1 MKKITSRMA
10 LLFILFFTLTVPV
23 RAVSHLI
30 PVGKIV
36 GLELEQDQVSI
47 AAFDEEWGEAARQA
61 GLRLGDVIC
70 SIDGIPIKTA
80 EDIRK
85 ALDRSDGTIDLGIL
99 RKGEEISVKLSPEIT
114 PDGPKLGLFLRSSIT
129 GIGTVTWYDPAS
141 GKFGTLGHG
150 VSNAEGA
157 LLEMAAGS
165 AYDAKV
171 ISVRKGKTGA
181 PGQLLGGLNADDPIG
196 KLTGNTPQGVFGIA
210 EKAWQGEAY
219 PICGASQVHTGEA
232 TILSTV
238 EGTTPRE
245 YSVEILKLYPNSDR
259 EGRNMLLRVTD
270 PALLEAT
277 GGIVQGMSGSPII
290 QDGKLVGAVTHVL
303 VNDPT
308 TGYGIFIENM
318 LDAAA

>member
-1 MKKITSRMA
+1 MKKLTNRIAIS
-10 LLFILFFTLTVPV
+10 FILFLTLILPAS
-23 RAVSHLI
+23 AVSELI

-36 GLELEQDQVSI
+36 GLELEQDCLSI
-47 AAFDEEWGEAARQA
+47 AAFDEELGESARQA

-70 SIDGIPIKTA
+70 SIDGSPIKTT
-80 EDIRK
+80 EDIRT
-85 ALDRSDGTIDLGIL
+85 ALDRSDGTIDLCVL
-99 RKGEEISVKLSPEIT
+99 RKGEVISFKLSPEIT
-114 PDGPKLGLFLRSSIT
+114 PDGPRLGLFLRSSIT

-150 VSNAEGA
+150 VGNAEGD
-157 LLEMAAGS
+157 LLAMNSGS

-171 ISVRKGKTGA
+171 ISVRKGKAGA
-181 PGQLLGGLNADDPIG
+181 PGQLLGGLNTDTPIG
-196 KLTGNTPQGVFGIA
+196 KLTRNTPQGVFGIA
-210 EKAWQGEAY
+210 QNAWQGDAY
-219 PICGASQVHTGEA
+219 PICDASRIRTGAA

-238 EGTTPRE
+238 EGSTPRE
-245 YSVEILKLYPNSDR
+245 YSVEILKLYPNSDSQ
-259 EGRNMLLRVTD
+259 GRNMLLRVTD

-303 VNDPT
+303 VNSPD

-318 LDAAA
+318 LDAAS

>member
-1 MKKITSRMA
+1 MKNFTKHIVVC
-10 LLFILFFTLTVPV
+10 FILSLMLILPV
-23 RAVSHLI
+23 SAVSELI
-30 PVGKIV
+30 PVGKVV

-47 AAFDEEWGEAARQA
+47 AAFDEELGESARLA

-85 ALDRSDGTIDLGIL
+85 VLDRSDGMIDIQIL
-99 RKGEEISVKLSPEIT
+99 RKGEKVGIKLSPVIT
-114 PDGPKLGLFLRSSIT
+114 PDGPKLGLFLRHSIT
-129 GIGTVTWYDPAS
+129 GIGTVTWYDPSS

-150 VSNAEGA
+150 VSNADGE
-157 LLEMAAGS
+157 LLLTKGGNV
-165 AYDAKV
+165 YDAKV
-171 ISVRKGKTGA
+171 ISVRKGKAGS
-181 PGQLLGGLNADDPIG
+181 PGQLLGGLNADAPVG

-210 EKAWQGEAY
+210 EKAWQGESCS
-219 PICGASQVHTGEA
+219 ICNASQIRTGEA

-238 EGTTPRE
+238 EGSTPRE
-245 YSVEILKLYPNSDR
+245 YSVEILKLYPNSDSQ
-259 EGRNMLLRVTD
+259 GRNMLLRVTD
-270 PALLEAT
+270 PALLDAT

-303 VNDPT
+303 VNDPQ

-318 LDAAA
+318 LEAAG